1 MNFRSLGAAILIA
14 SATLAPSLAQATPA
28 SLGGIVMIAPDAW
41 KMDQDP
47 SARPDRP
54 SLRFQPAAGKDFYVL
69 VTPFKLAPTIPVDQA
84 GVRKLVESVAATTGA
99 KTVEKTL
106 TVQSLSSATVQGYY
120 FSATNPAPAEG
131 DWKYMTQ
138 GIMIVGKDTVGFT
151 IFTNS
156 TDSTAPAQAL
166 AMLRSAHAQ

>member
-1 MNFRSLGAAILIA
+1 MDFRTLLAAFLVA
-14 SATLAPSLAQATPA
+14 SATLVPSLARATPA
-28 SLGGIVMIAPDAW
+28 TVGGIVMIAPDAW

-47 SARPDRP
+47 AARPDRP
-54 SLRFQPAAGKDFYVL
+54 SLRFQPATGKDFYVL
-69 VTPFKLAPTIPVDQA
+69 VTPFRLAPTIPVDQA

-106 TVQSLSSATVQGYY
+106 VVQSLSSATVQGYY

-138 GIMIVGKDTVGFT
+138 GIMLVGKNTVGFT
-151 IFTNS
+151 VFTNDKAS
-156 TDSTAPAQAL
+156 SAPAQAL
-166 AMLRSAHAQ
+166 AMLRSARTQ

>member
-1 MNFRSLGAAILIA
+1 MNFRPLFSAFLIA
-14 SATLAPSLAQATPA
+14 SATLVASRAQATPA
-28 SLGGIVMIAPDAW
+28 SVGGIVMIAPDAW

-47 SARPDRP
+47 AARPDRP
-54 SLRFQPAAGKDFYVL
+54 SLRFQPATGKDFYVL

-106 TVQSLSSATVQGYY
+106 VVQSLSSATVQGYY
-120 FSATNPAPAEG
+120 FSATNPAPAAG

-138 GIMIVGKDTVGFT
+138 GIMLVGKNTVGFT
-151 IFTNS
+151 IFTNDQTS
-156 TDSTAPAQAL
+156 SAPAQAL

>member
-1 MNFRSLGAAILIA
+1 MNFRPLFIAFVVA
-14 SATLAPSLAQATPA
+14 SATLISSRAQATPA
-28 SLGGIVMIAPDAW
+28 SVGGIVMIAPDAW

-47 SARPDRP
+47 AARADRP
-54 SLRFQPAAGKDFYVL
+54 SLRFQPATGKDFYVL

-106 TVQSLSSATVQGYY
+106 VVQSLSSSTVQGYY
-120 FSATNPAPAEG
+120 FSATNPAPAAG

-138 GIMIVGKDTVGFT
+138 GILLVGQTTVGFT
-151 IFTNS
+151 IFTN
-156 TDSTAPAQAL
+156 DKGSTAPAQAL
-166 AMLRSAHAQ
+166 AMLRSARTQ